1 MSVSYKRAWTL
12 CLAWGVALAGLSA
25 WPLSLAAADDE
36 RARLVQQRRV
46 LNATFAAEEQA
57 CGQRFAVTA
66 CVDDLKLRR
75 RQALAPLRERELQ
88 IDEAERVQKA
98 TARRAT
104 IAAKRAAAAS
114 APLAASAASAAFA
127 SMPHLRVQ
135 RPPASPLAQPVPR
148 ARDDAKGRA
157 AAADQRARQLQQSR
171 DEAAATQ
178 QRIQQR
184 LDAHKAS
191 GRKADSLPAPLLMP
205 LPPPVPDAASAP
217 RR

>member
-1 MSVSYKRAWTL
+1 MPVSTKRAWTL

-25 WPLSLAAADDE
+25 LPLSLAAADDE

-98 TARRAT
+98 TARRAA
-104 IAAKRAAAAS
+104 IAAKRAAAAAAS
-114 APLAASAASAAFA
+114 APLAASAASAASA
-127 SMPHLRVQ
+127 GLTSIPHLRLQ
-135 RPPASPLAQPVPR
+135 RAPAASSPQPVLR
-148 ARDDAKGRA
+148 AREDAQGRA
-157 AAADQRARQLQQSR
+157 AAADQRARQLQQNR
-171 DEAAATQ
+171 DEAAAAQ

-184 LDAHKAS
+184 LEAHKAS
-191 GRKADSLPAPLLMP
+191 GRKADALPV
-205 LPPPVPDAASAP
+205 PVPDTASAP